1 MTLNFSGFT
10 NPRTGQR
17 LPSTLLQVWGG
28 DENISSTYYLSPQH
42 RSRQLKLAGLR
53 DGAGLAGEGEGVL
66 ADQEARAL
74 PQVQPEEAG
83 REWARG
89 EWWGVSSSDLS
100 HNWSRSDA
108 ASVEEEGVEFVSCL
122 EVIEIWQQISNLS
135 YFKKTTDIDWQNIS
149 RSQLFAPIPFD
160 NNFDLC
166 WISPSHWGP
175 HWLVPN

>member
-17 LPSTLLQVWGG
+17 LPSTVLQVWGWHQI
-28 DENISSTYYLSPQH
+28 ISSTYYLSPQH

-53 DGAGLAGEGEGVL
+53 DGAWLAGEGEGVL

-89 EWWGVSSSDLS
+89 EWWGVSEQQWSESQLEQKWCS
-100 HNWSRSDA
+100 LGRRRRGGTCLMSRSHR
-108 ASVEEEGVEFVSCL
+108 
-122 EVIEIWQQISNLS
+122 NL
-135 YFKKTTDIDWQNIS
+135 TTNLKSLLLQE
-149 RSQLFAPIPFD
+149 
-160 NNFDLC
+160 NNR
-166 WISPSHWGP
+166 
-175 HWLVPN
+175 HWLAKHLKIPTLCTNSFW